1 MKIEKI
7 KAIICEIAN
16 NNPTGF
22 TYNPVVNK
30 FQRAGYAVATLQ
42 TQDCIGMKGLYKVIK
57 FCIKRPGYC
66 IGGWR
71 NEDGEMQYDAT
82 EIFFDR
88 NDALSEAINNKQ
100 RAIFNL
106 YTGCE
111 IMASEYTK
119 YLVNAA

>member
-42 TQDCIGMKGLYKVIK
+42 TQDCIGMKVI
-57 FCIKRPGYC
+57 
-66 IGGWR
+66 
-71 NEDGEMQYDAT
+71 A
-82 EIFFDR
+82 
-88 NDALSEAINNKQ
+88 AL
-100 RAIFNL
+100 
-106 YTGCE
+106 
-111 IMASEYTK
+111 
-119 YLVNAA
+119 